1 MQSFFDFIAN
11 KQCTNIQGIQGV
23 LDCMGGVVWGPIMIV
38 FLLGVGIYLTLGL
51 KAMPWRRLIYGF
63 KMLWA
68 GRKTEKEAD
77 SQGEITPFQS
87 LMTALS
93 STVGTGNIA
102 GVATAITL
110 GGPGAIFWMWITAL
124 FGMATKY
131 SESMLAVHFR
141 EVDELGN
148 HVGGPMYYIK
158 NGLGKNWQW
167 LAMAFAFFGM
177 LAGFGIGNGVQA
189 NTVADAFQENMG
201 VPTWLTGVVIAALAA
216 AVIFGGIKRIGSV
229 AEKIVPLM
237 AVVYIAGAGVILIV
251 NIDQIPA
258 ALGVIFHDAF
268 TGTAAVGGFAGASVM
283 YAIQFGIARGIFSNE
298 AGLGSEP
305 IAHAAAKTKNPVRQ
319 GIISMLGVFIDTIV
333 ICSMTALIIVMSGL
347 WQTGGSTGASL
358 STAAFNA
365 ELPGFGQFIITFS
378 LIFFAFSTIL
388 GWSYY
393 GERCAEFIFGVKII
407 KFFRIAWVAVIY
419 IGATASLEMVWS
431 IADVLNALMAVP
443 NLIALAL
450 LSPLIFK
457 LTHEALTKEK
467 QDTSQ
472 NTHA

>member
-1 MQSFFDFIAN
+1 MHALINLVSN
-11 KQCTNIQGIQGV
+11 GQCNTLNSLPDV
-23 LDCMGGVVWGPIMIV
+23 LGCIGGLVWGPVMIV
-38 FLLGVGIYLTLGL
+38 LLLGVGVYLTLGL
-51 KAMPWRRLIYGF
+51 KAMPWRKLGYAL

-110 GGPGAIFWMWITAL
+110 GGPGAIFWMWVTAL

-158 NGLGKNWQW
+158 NGLGENWRW
-167 LAMAFAFFGM
+167 LAAVFAFFGM

-189 NTVADAFQENMG
+189 NTVAHAFKENMG
-201 VPTWLTGVVIAALAA
+201 IPTWLTGIVIAGLAA

-237 AVVYIAGAGVILIV
+237 AIVYIAGGAIILAF
-251 NIDQIPA
+251 NIEQIPA
-258 ALGVIFHDAF
+258 AFAIIFHDAF
-268 TGTAAVGGFAGASVM
+268 TGTAAAGGFAGASVM
-283 YAIQFGIARGIFSNE
+283 YAIQYGIARGIFSNE

-305 IAHAAAKTKNPVRQ
+305 IAHAAAKTKTPVRQ
-319 GIISMLGVFIDTIV
+319 GMISMLGVFIDTII
-333 ICSMTALIIVMSGL
+333 ICSITALIIVISGL
-347 WQTGGSTGASL
+347 WQTGATGATL
-358 STAAFNA
+358 STAAFNT

-393 GERCAEFIFGVKII
+393 GERCAEYIFGVNVI
-407 KFFRIAWVAVIY
+407 KFFRIAWVIVIY
-419 IGATASLEMVWS
+419 IGATAHLQTIWT
-431 IADVLNALMAVP
+431 IADILNALMAIP

-450 LSPLIFK
+450 LSPLVFK
-457 LTHEALTKEK
+457 LTREALTKEK
-467 QDTSQ
+467 TDY
-472 NTHA
+472 THD